1 MFETDKPVE
10 IVLEIEVIW
19 GDWRVFDD
27 DNELDWIEEGDLISV
42 NVEATL
48 DNSDEINEFDVID
61 DEDVEENM
69 FDNVVGG
76 EEEGWMGDDGVFD
89 DEVVNNDEV
98 VDRIVVVVAAAVVV
112 VVVGIL
118 VVVVVVGIV
127 VVVVVIVV
135 VVVVGCFKSSTKN
148 YFKNRQ

>member
-1 MFETDKPVE
+1 MFETEKPVE

-27 DNELDWIEEGDLISV
+27 DNELDWIEEGELISV

-48 DNSDEINEFDVID
+48 DNSDEMNEFDVIND
-61 DEDVEENM
+61 KDVEENM
-69 FDNVVGG
+69 FDDVVGG

-89 DEVVNNDEV
+89 DEVVNKDEV
-98 VDRIVVVVAAAVVV
+98 VDRIVVVAG
-112 VVVGIL
+112 VVVGI
-118 VVVVVVGIV
+118 VVDVVGIVV

-135 VVVVGCFKSSTKN
+135 VVVGCFKSTNKK
-148 YFKNRQ
+148 YFKNHQ